1 MTYREAASALV
12 VGGAFDQAFE
22 AAKARLYQNK
32 ASFQA
37 EETLRFSLLE
47 EHWDMFVVP
56 VGD

>member
-1 MTYREAASALV
+1 M
-12 VGGAFDQAFE
+12 GGAFDQAFE